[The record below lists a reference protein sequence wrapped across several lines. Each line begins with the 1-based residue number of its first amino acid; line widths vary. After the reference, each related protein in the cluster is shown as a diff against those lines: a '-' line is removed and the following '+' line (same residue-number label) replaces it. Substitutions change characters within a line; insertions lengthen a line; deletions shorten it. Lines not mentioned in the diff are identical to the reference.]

1 MKKSLIINM
10 NSNKINELPEQF
22 KNYLPKENSF
32 EKITTLSVIDY
43 DYLYVVNYDKNKVSN
58 FIPIFTGKEEEFI
71 VQDDS
76 FSKEELENI
85 CIAYEKATY
94 TFKRDKNFT
103 DKESKL
109 AFVNESQVFSD
120 STIIA
125 NAISTCKNL
134 VNKPSNELTANSFT
148 KFLEE
153 MSKQLGTEFKETT
166 KQELIEKKAGGILAV
181 NQGSLEEARIVTLNY
196 NGNPDSTN
204 KYTLV
209 GKGLIFDTGGYS
221 LKPSNYIQA
230 MKSDMG
236 GAATCAS
243 VFEAVVNLK
252 LKINLEVV
260 IPITDNLINEKA
272 YRPDDVITF
281 MNGLT
286 AEIISTDAEGRLILA
301 DALTMASESKPNLI
315 IDIATLTGAVE
326 NALGK
331 ETTGVFGNDKANI
344 DKIIENCENH
354 DEYAWHLPIN
364 DSHREQIKGTVAT
377 LKNAAS
383 PAGASTAAAF
393 LENFIE
399 DNNWIHLDIAGTSW
413 NDKSGGTGA
422 MVRPLVK
429 FFSEIEG

>member
-22 KNYLPKENSF
+22 KNYLPKENSC
-32 EKITTLSVIDY
+32 EKITTLNVIDY
-43 DYLYVVNYDKNKVSN
+43 DYLYITNYDKNTIAN
-58 FIPIFTGKEEEFI
+58 FASIFGKEEEFF

-76 FSKEELENI
+76 YSKEELENI
-85 CIAYEKATY
+85 CLAYEKATY
-94 TFKRDKNFT
+94 TFKRDKKFT
-103 DKESKL
+103 KKHSSL
-109 AFVNESQVFSD
+109 SFINESDVYNE

-125 NAISTCKNL
+125 NAISTCKDL
-134 VNKPSNELTANSFT
+134 VNKPSNELTTTSFA

-153 MSKQLGTEFKETT
+153 MAKKHNLEFNEIT
-166 KQELIEKKAGGILAV
+166 KDQLIEMGAGGILAV
-181 NQGSLEEARIVTLNY
+181 NKGSLEDARIVKINY
-196 NGNPDSTN
+196 NGNSSSSN

-221 LKPSNYIQA
+221 LKPSASIQS

-243 VFEAVVNLK
+243 VFEAVVALK
-252 LKINLEVV
+252 LNINLELV

-286 AEIISTDAEGRLILA
+286 TEIISTDAEGRLILA
-301 DALTMASESKPNLI
+301 DALTIASESKPNLI
-315 IDIATLTGAVE
+315 IDIATLTGAVI
-326 NALGK
+326 NALGND
-331 ETTGVFGNDKANI
+331 TTGVFGNDTTSINNLIKC
-344 DKIIENCENH
+344 CESNG
-354 DEYAWHLPIN
+354 EYAWHLPIN
-364 DSHREQIKGTVAT
+364 DSHREQIKGNVAT
-377 LKNAAS
+377 LKNGAN

-399 DNNWIHLDIAGTSW
+399 ENNWIHLDIAGTSW
-413 NDKSGGTGA
+413 SDKSGATGA